1 MTDTRMMGLGPQKA
15 RATLRPCRAGSG
27 QGGHHGHLGPLS
39 PRALLREHSEDSRPW
54 RAGRPAAHCLP
65 SRCAEQA
72 LPPLQG
78 CFREQQSK
86 TNSQTQQTYFFDSLN
101 IKKGKKKSQQM
112 LNKAKS
118 SPHCTQDGDSESRW
132 RGLGSP
138 GPSRPWLC
146 GGALAGLGPGGS
158 DTGALPFPA
167 GCGSVALPG
176 GLEELSLLGS
186 GRQRRRQAGKRGDGT
201 LAGMQAPAGQSP
213 TIPREARIRAAQRQ
227 TSWYSN

>member
-1 MTDTRMMGLGPQKA
+1 MTDTRTMGLGPQKA

-27 QGGHHGHLGPLS
+27 QGGHHGRLGPLS

-101 IKKGKKKSQQM
+101 IKKGGKKKPTNAQQSKE
-112 LNKAKS
+112 L
-118 SPHCTQDGDSESRW
+118 SPLHSGW
-132 RGLGSP
+132 GLRVSLA
-138 GPSRPWLC
+138 GPWEPRSFE
-146 GGALAGLGPGGS
+146 ALAVWRCPGRPGS
-158 DTGALPFPA
+158 
-167 GCGSVALPG
+167 
-176 GLEELSLLGS
+176 
-186 GRQRRRQAGKRGDGT
+186 RGV
-201 LAGMQAPAGQSP
+201 
-213 TIPREARIRAAQRQ
+213 
-227 TSWYSN
+227 